1 MGIQEGGCD
10 MLITIEEAK
19 DTLRVDGDYYDQV
32 IIPLVESVPSYLEL
46 TTGRDWLDEPVHP
59 LVKTT
64 TKFLILLWF
73 DPQTQDSERLK
84 RTIDGL
90 LVSLTALGRSYDG

>member
-1 MGIQEGGCD
+1 MI
-10 MLITIEEAK
+10 ITIEEGRNA
-19 DTLRVDGDYYDQV
+19 LRVDGDYNDDV
-32 IIPLVESVPSYLEL
+32 ILPLIESIPSYLEM
-46 TTGRDWLDEPVHP
+46 TTGRDWLDYKVEP
-59 LVKTT
+59 LAQTT
-64 TKFLILLWF
+64 AKFILQLWF

>member
-1 MGIQEGGCD
+1 MI
-10 MLITIEEAK
+10 ITIEEGRNA
-19 DTLRVDGDYYDQV
+19 LRVDGDYNDDV
-32 IIPLVESVPSYLEL
+32 IQPLIESIPSYLEL
-46 TTGRDWLDEPVHP
+46 TNGRDWLDDEVHP
-59 LVKTT
+59 LAKTVSS
-64 TKFLILLWF
+64 FLLQLWF

>member
-1 MGIQEGGCD
+1 MI
-10 MLITIEEAK
+10 ITIEEGRNA
-19 DTLRVDGDYYDQV
+19 LRIDDDYNDD
-32 IIPLVESVPSYLEL
+32 IITPLIESIPDYLYL
-46 TTGRDWLDEPVHP
+46 TTGKDWDDGEQSNP
-59 LVKTT
+59 LAQTT
-64 TKFLILLWF
+64 AKFILQLWF